1 MKKKIITT
9 LLIIGIISALL
20 GTVLSIL
27 SITETAFPKW
37 LYLVASV
44 GMLAYTAGLIS
55 NYIEVKKKQ
64 KEAAEQQQ

>member
-44 GMLAYTAGLIS
+44 GMAANVVGIIL
-55 NYIEVKKKQ
+55 NYMELKKKQ
-64 KEAAEQQQ
+64 KEGAEQQ